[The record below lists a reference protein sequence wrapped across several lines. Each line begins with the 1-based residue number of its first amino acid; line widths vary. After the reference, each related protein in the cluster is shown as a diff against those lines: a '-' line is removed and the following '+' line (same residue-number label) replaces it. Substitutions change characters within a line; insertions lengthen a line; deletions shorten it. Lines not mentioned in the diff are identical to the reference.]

1 MIVLDTHIWVWWV
14 HGEKE
19 LTATQDAFIAE
30 HETDGIGV
38 SAISCWEVAK
48 LVEYRR
54 LILPCDA
61 AEWFRLAPAYPGV
74 QLLGLTPEIA
84 LESTRLPGSFHRDP
98 ADQIIVATARI
109 YDCTLLTSDSK
120 IVNYAHVKTLA

>member
-14 HGEKE
+14 HGDDQ
-19 LTATQDAFIAE
+19 LAATQDAFIAE
-30 HETDGIGV
+30 HEAAGIGI
-38 SAISCWEVAK
+38 STISCWEVAK

-61 AEWFRLAPAYPGV
+61 EEWFRLALSYPGT

-84 LESTRLPGSFHRDP
+84 LESTRLPGHRRSSTP
-98 ADQIIVATARI
+98 TFRTTEGA
-109 YDCTLLTSDSK
+109 
-120 IVNYAHVKTLA
+120 